1 MIALSAVNI
10 GVLRQMSRQDKE
22 QLLAV
27 LQRKLAIQ
35 AELTELEREFNKL
48 LFPVADIRGATIH

>member
-1 MIALSAVNI
+1 MP
-10 GVLRQMSRQDKE
+10 RPDKE

-48 LFPVADIRGATIH
+48 LFPVVDFGDVSIKH